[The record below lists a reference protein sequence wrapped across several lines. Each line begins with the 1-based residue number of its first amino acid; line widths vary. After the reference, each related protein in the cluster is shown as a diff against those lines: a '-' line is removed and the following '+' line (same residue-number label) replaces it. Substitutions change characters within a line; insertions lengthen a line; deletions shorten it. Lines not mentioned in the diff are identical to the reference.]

1 VSRDDRGG
9 FGGIGWSVL
18 GSTIA
23 DADADAA
30 RTSDFDPADSI

>member
-23 DADADAA
+23 DADAA